1 MRLLRVLLAV
11 AAVGVVVAAFRDS
24 RTQRWLRPATPF
36 GGEDDGDEEYGGRTR
51 LDVEEPV
58 LGYDGMDRDT
68 LVDWLAESDLDQATL
83 LRIHAYESANLAR
96 GSVLDTIDD
105 LLG

>member
-24 RTQRWLRPATPF
+24 SRQRWLRPALPGGDDDE
-36 GGEDDGDEEYGGRTR
+36 GGEGEFSLGGQ
-51 LDVEEPV
+51 EPV

-68 LVDWLAESDLDQATL
+68 LVDWLSEADLDESTL

>member
-36 GGEDDGDEEYGGRTR
+36 AGDDGDDEGRATELDTR
-51 LDVEEPV
+51 EPV

-68 LVDWLAESDLDQATL
+68 LVDWLSEADLDESTL

>member
-1 MRLLRVLLAV
+1 MRLLRILLGL

-24 RTQRWLRPATPF
+24 RTQRWLRPATSRP
-36 GGEDDGDEEYGGRTR
+36 GGDDEDDR
-51 LDVEEPV
+51 LPTALETEEPV

-68 LVDWLAESDLDQATL
+68 LVDWLSEADLDRDTL
-83 LRIHAYESANLAR
+83 LRIHAYESANMAR
-96 GSVLDTIDD
+96 GSVLDTVDD

>member
-1 MRLLRVLLAV
+1 MRLLRILLGL

-24 RTQRWLRPATPF
+24 RTQRWLRPATS
-36 GGEDDGDEEYGGRTR
+36 GGDDEDDR
-51 LDVEEPV
+51 LPTALETEEPV

-68 LVDWLAESDLDQATL
+68 LVDWLGEADLDRDTL
-83 LRIHAYESANLAR
+83 LRIHAYESANMAR
-96 GSVLDTIDD
+96 GSVLDTVDD

>member
-1 MRLLRVLLAV
+1 MRLLRILLGL

-24 RTQRWLRPATPF
+24 RTQRWLRPATS
-36 GGEDDGDEEYGGRTR
+36 GGDDDDR
-51 LDVEEPV
+51 LPAALEAEEPV

-68 LVDWLAESDLDQATL
+68 LVDWLSEAELDRATL
-83 LRIHAYESANLAR
+83 LRIHAYESANMAR
-96 GSVLDTIDD
+96 GSVLDTVDD

>member
-1 MRLLRVLLAV
+1 MRLLRILLGL

-24 RTQRWLRPATPF
+24 RTQRWLRPATS
-36 GGEDDGDEEYGGRTR
+36 GGDGDDR
-51 LDVEEPV
+51 LPTPGEMEEPV

-68 LVDWLAESDLDQATL
+68 LVDWLSEADLDRATL
-83 LRIHAYESANLAR
+83 VRIHAYESANMAR
-96 GSVLDTIDD
+96 GSVLDTVDD